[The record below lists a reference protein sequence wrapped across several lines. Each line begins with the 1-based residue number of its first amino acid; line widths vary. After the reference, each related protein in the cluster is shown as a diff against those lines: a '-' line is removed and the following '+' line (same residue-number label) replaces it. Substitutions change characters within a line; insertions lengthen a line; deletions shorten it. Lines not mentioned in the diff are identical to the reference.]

1 MLDAST
7 AGDDCFSFAVANEHD
22 VVVIVADI
30 NVLSVNTFLHIYH
43 KS

>member
-1 MLDAST
+1 MLDASAT
-7 AGDDCFSFAVANEHD
+7 CDDCFSLAISDEHD
-22 VVVIVADI
+22 VVVIIADI

>member
-1 MLDAST
+1 MLDASAT
-7 AGDDCFSFAVANEHD
+7 GDDCFSLAVADKHD

-30 NVLSVNTFLHIYH
+30 DVLSVNTFLHIYH